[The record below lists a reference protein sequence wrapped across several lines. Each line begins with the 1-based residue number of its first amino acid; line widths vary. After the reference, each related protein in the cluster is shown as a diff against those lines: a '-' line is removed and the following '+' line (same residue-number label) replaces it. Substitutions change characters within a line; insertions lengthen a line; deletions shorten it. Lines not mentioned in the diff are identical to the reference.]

1 MRGKTDEVQGRRE
14 EMRVET
20 GWYVPNLTVPG
31 IPTKLRV
38 GPAGFHS
45 KRCPVTL
52 LLLGHRPHFLR
63 QGTREKRGRNT
74 RGNQRKSKDGAGR
87 KRERIQSP

>member
-38 GPAGFHS
+38 G
-45 KRCPVTL
+45 L
-52 LLLGHRPHFLR
+52 LVSIPNAA
-63 QGTREKRGRNT
+63 Q
-74 RGNQRKSKDGAGR
+74 
-87 KRERIQSP
+87 